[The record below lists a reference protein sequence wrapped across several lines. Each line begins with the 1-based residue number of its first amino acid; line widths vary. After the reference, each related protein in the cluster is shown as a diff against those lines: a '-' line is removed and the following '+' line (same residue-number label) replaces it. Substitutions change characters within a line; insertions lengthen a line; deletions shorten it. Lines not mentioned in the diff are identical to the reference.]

1 MVKALVSRVAAWI
14 HAAWCA
20 VTRVVRRVV
29 TAIRRTVT
37 VIVHRH
43 QQRAAVDAQYRSA
56 IAAGVTAVVGTLTDR
71 PGLAASIGVVLSD
84 RYRIPASSR
93 PWVGHSPSERPG
105 SSGWS
110 GAPSRRP
117 GNPAEWEDELEEE
130 EEWDPNAGPLWRGY
144 R

>member
-1 MVKALVSRVAAWI
+1 MVRSLLSRVVAWI
-14 HAAWCA
+14 HATRCA
-20 VTRVVRRVV
+20 VARTVRRVV

-56 IAAGVTAVVGTLTDR
+56 IAAGVTAVVGTVTDR
-71 PGLAASIGVVLSD
+71 PGLAASIGVILSE
-84 RYRIPASSR
+84 RYRLPASSR
-93 PWVGHSPSERPG
+93 PWVGPSKHERP
-105 SSGWS
+105 SSGGWTV
-110 GAPSRRP
+110 PTRRQETV
-117 GNPAEWEDELEEE
+117 GDWDELEDE

>member
-1 MVKALVSRVAAWI
+1 MVRSLLSRVAAWI
-14 HAAWCA
+14 HGLWIT
-20 VTRVVRRVV
+20 VTRTIRRVI
-29 TAIRRTVT
+29 TAVKHTVT
-37 VIVHRH
+37 VIITRH
-43 QQRAAVDAQYRSA
+43 QQRAAVDGQYRAA

-71 PGLAASIGVVLSD
+71 PGLAASIGVVLSE

-105 SSGWS
+105 SGGWS
-110 GAPSRRP
+110 GSPSRRP

-130 EEWDPNAGPLWRGY
+130 EWDPNAGPLWRGY